1 MKKTFNELNQWL
13 IENWTAARQLE
24 DSMNEVQDKYKTV
37 CERVIEAAQK
47 EPLELDNCRT
57 HPKHGH
63 LSFARKKWL
72 SQYES
77 WSSGLWIWNISLD
90 NLKAEEGAGHCA
102 AIWLWVPKGTN
113 FDLEEARTKIQNT
126 AVELMK
132 DEKLKFFFKDESE
145 REKNKRTCFWY
156 NLPESRQSLAQ
167 MLLDNE
173 SEKFVECIVSHV
185 MILARFI
192 PVLDEILL
200 NARP

>member
-1 MKKTFNELNQWL
+1 
-13 IENWTAARQLE
+13 
-24 DSMNEVQDKYKTV
+24 
-37 CERVIEAAQK
+37 
-47 EPLELDNCRT
+47 
-57 HPKHGH
+57 
-63 LSFARKKWL
+63 
-72 SQYES
+72 
-77 WSSGLWIWNISLD
+77 
-90 NLKAEEGAGHCA
+90 
-102 AIWLWVPKGTN
+102 
-113 FDLEEARTKIQNT
+113 
-126 AVELMK
+126 MK